1 MTLSIFVICSR
12 PTKQPDRRVGDPV
25 TSIQYPT
32 IEQLGDT
39 ASDAIREH
47 IDHLF
52 RVFFC
57 DPEETQPS
65 TSFCYI
71 TDSPHPLGNA
81 AFFSRDAGLDEIRN
95 TTERLIAC
103 GCPSAV
109 VLMNDDQPEQT
120 QAIESLGYVFA
131 EGMPLMSVTPETLK
145 PTALPDGYLYREVP
159 IEEDAAWN
167 EAVSTGYGLPLE
179 LGACFGIKVASERCA
194 PGVARH
200 FAVERDG
207 ELVATSM
214 LYLHNNLAGIY
225 GVATKPEHRGKG
237 LAAHLTAE
245 PLRMAWGLGFQTGL
259 LQASAMGAPVYA
271 RIGFRSHGDM
281 ALFVRIPEGV

>member
-1 MTLSIFVICSR
+1 MFLTFVIRWTAVVQRVCIGDQMIIKQF
-12 PTKQPDRRVGDPV
+12 PTVD
-25 TSIQYPT
+25 
-32 IEQLGDT
+32 QLGDT
-39 ASDAIREH
+39 APDAIREH

-52 RVFFC
+52 RAFFC
-57 DPEETQPS
+57 PPGSLLTP
-65 TSFCYI
+65 TCMRYI

-81 AFFSRDAGLDEIRN
+81 AFISRDASVDEVRETIEPLVNLGL
-95 TTERLIAC
+95 
-103 GCPSAV
+103 PSAV
-109 VLMNDDQPEQT
+109 VLMNDDQPAQT
-120 QAIESLGYVFA
+120 QAVHDAGYVFA

-145 PTALPDGYLYREVP
+145 PTGLPDGYRFREIP
-159 IEEDAAWN
+159 LAEDAAWN
-167 EAVSTGYGLPLE
+167 KAVSTGYGLPLE
-179 LGACFGIKVASERCA
+179 IGSLFGIRRAHEMCE

-200 FAVERDG
+200 FAVEHQG

-245 PLRMAWGLGFQTGL
+245 PVRIAWRLGYRTGL

-281 ALFVRIPEGV
+281 ALFVRFPEQG

>member
-1 MTLSIFVICSR
+1 MT
-12 PTKQPDRRVGDPV
+12 T
-25 TSIQYPT
+25 TQYPT
-32 IEQLGDT
+32 PEQLGGT
-39 ASDAIREH
+39 APDAIREH

-57 DPEETQPS
+57 DPEETQLA
-65 TSFCYI
+65 TSLCYI
-71 TDSPHPLGNA
+71 TDSPHPLGNC
-81 AFFSRDAGLDEIRN
+81 AFFSRDAGLDEIRE

-103 GCPSAV
+103 GCPSAII
-109 VLMNDDQPEQT
+109 LMNDDQPEQT
-120 QAIESLGYVFA
+120 KAVKSLGYVFA
-131 EGMPLMSVTPETLK
+131 EGMPLMSVTPETLEM
-145 PTALPDGYLYREVP
+145 TGLPDGYVYREIP
-159 IEEDAAWN
+159 LEEDAAWS

-179 LGACFGIKVASERCA
+179 LGGCFGISMASERCE

-200 FAVERDG
+200 FAIKHDG

-225 GVATKPEHRGKG
+225 GVATKPEHRGMG

-245 PLRMAWGLGFQTGL
+245 PLRSAWELGYRTGL

-281 ALFVRIPEGV
+281 ALFLRIPENG